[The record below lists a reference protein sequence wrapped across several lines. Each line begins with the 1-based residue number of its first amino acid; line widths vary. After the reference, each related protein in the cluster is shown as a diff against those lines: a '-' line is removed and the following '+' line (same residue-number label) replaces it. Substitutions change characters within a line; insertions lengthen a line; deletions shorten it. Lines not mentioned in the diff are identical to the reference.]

1 MHIIKRLIK
10 KFCRRFGLWDTVEK
24 VYVRRYEVVTDDM
37 AFSGKNILVT
47 GGTSGIGLAIA
58 KKCLSLG
65 ATVVITGRNTD
76 KLHGVLSSDATGRL
90 KIMKW
95 DITDFIHLE
104 SHVDQVFELMDG
116 GVDVLVNNAG
126 ISIREAPGELTF
138 AVWDKI
144 LESNLK
150 APVFI
155 AQAIANKWIKS
166 KKSGVILNIT
176 SMAGVEPAVDA
187 YSTAKCALNSITKGM
202 ARSFGRFNIRVNALA
217 AGVTIGTNLRDI
229 QRSVQP
235 DGDVRADWIPMKR
248 FAVPEEIAETAAFL
262 ISDQSAYTTGIVFS
276 IDGAG
281 AIRQ

>member
-1 MHIIKRLIK
+1 MHIIRRLIK

-24 VYVRRYEVVTDDM
+24 VYVRRYEVVTNDR

-47 GGTSGIGLAIA
+47 GGASGIGLAIA

-65 ATVVITGRNTD
+65 ANVVITGRDTN
-76 KLHGVLSSDATGRL
+76 KLQDVLSSDATGRL
-90 KIMKW
+90 KTMKW
-95 DITDFIHLE
+95 DITDFPNLE
-104 SHVDQVFELMDG
+104 SYVNQAFELWEG
-116 GVDVLVNNAG
+116 GIDALVNNAG
-126 ISIREAPGELTF
+126 ISIREVPGEFTY

-155 AQAIANKWIKS
+155 AQAFANKWIKS

-187 YSTAKCALNSITKGM
+187 YSTSKCALNSITKGM
-202 ARSFGRFNIRVNALA
+202 ARSFGRFDIRVNALA

-229 QRSVQP
+229 QRSVKP
-235 DGDVRADWIPMKR
+235 DGNVRVDWLPMKR

-262 ISDQSAYTTGIVFS
+262 IGDQSSYTTGVVFS

>member
-1 MHIIKRLIK
+1 MCIIKRMIK
-10 KFCRRFGLWDTVEK
+10 KICRRLGLWDTVER
-24 VYVRRYEVVTDDM
+24 VYVRRYEVVTSEV
-37 AFSGKNILVT
+37 ALVGKNILVT

-65 ATVVITGRNTD
+65 ATVIITGRNGD
-76 KLHGVLSSDATGRL
+76 KLQDVLSGDITGRL

-95 DITDFIHLE
+95 DMTDFYNLE
-104 SHVDQVFELMDG
+104 SYVNQVFDLVDG
-116 GVDVLVNNAG
+116 GIDVLVNNAG
-126 ISIREAPGELTF
+126 ISIREVIGELTF
-138 AVWDKI
+138 DVWDKI

-155 AQAIANKWIKS
+155 AQAVANKWIQS
-166 KKSGVILNIT
+166 QRDGVILNIS

-187 YSTAKCALNSITKGM
+187 YSSSKCALNSITKGM
-202 ARSFGRFNIRVNALA
+202 ARRFGRFNIRVNALA
-217 AGVTIGTNLRDI
+217 AGVTIGTNLRDL
-229 QRSVQP
+229 QRSIKP

-262 ISDQSAYTTGIVFS
+262 ISDQSSYTTGFVFEV
-276 IDGAG
+276 DGAG